1 MSGKILM
8 PKATAVWLI
17 DNTSL
22 TFEQIAEFCGMHIL
36 EVQNLADNEQMEN
49 IVGVSPI
56 LNGMVS
62 KEAITACEQNP
73 KMKLQLDK
81 RAETFIKE
89 SSKVKHR
96 YTPLA
101 HRQNKPDAILWL
113 IKNHPEISD
122 AQIAKLIRTTKKTID
137 SIRDRTH
144 KDIADLEPKN
154 PVLVGICTEFDL
166 TKAVAEAKEKIE
178 KAQAKLEKA
187 KQKLEKQREQNAQ
200 NETTDSFEEEKE
212 LAPATDLSGDLPAHD
227 ENDSINNADSV

>member
-49 IVGVSPI
+49 IVGVSPV
-56 LNGMVS
+56 LNGMIS
-62 KEAITACEQNP
+62 KETIAACEQNP

-81 RAETFIKE
+81 RTADFIKE

-101 HRQNKPDAILWL
+101 HRQNKPDAILWM
-113 IKNHPEISD
+113 IKNHPEVSD
-122 AQIAKLIRTTKKTID
+122 AQIAKLIRTTKKTIE
-137 SIRDRTH
+137 SIRNRTH

-154 PVLVGICTEFDL
+154 PVLLGICTEFDL
-166 TKAVAEAKEKIE
+166 TKIVIAAKEKIE
-178 KAQAKLEKA
+178 KAEAKLEKA
-187 KQKLEKQREQNAQ
+187 KKKLEQQQSKQNQD
-200 NETTDSFEEEKE
+200 TDSFEEDIK
-212 LAPATDLSGDLPAHD
+212 
-227 ENDSINNADSV
+227 ADSSNNE

>member
-17 DNTSL
+17 DNTAL

-49 IVGVSPI
+49 IVGISPI
-56 LNGMVS
+56 LNGMVT
-62 KEAITACEQNP
+62 KQAITECEKNP
-73 KMKLQLDK
+73 KLKLQLDK
-81 RAETFIKE
+81 RTEDFIKE

-101 HRQNKPDAILWL
+101 HRQNKPDAILWM
-113 IKNHPEISD
+113 IKNHPEVSD
-122 AQIAKLIRTTKKTID
+122 AQIAKLVRTTKKTID

-154 PVLVGICTEFDL
+154 PVLLGICTEFDL
-166 TKAVAEAKEKIE
+166 TKAVVDAREKQA
-178 KAQAKLEKA
+178 KAQEKLEKA
-187 KQKLEKQREQNAQ
+187 KKKLEAESSKQSQ
-200 NETTDSFEEEKE
+200 TSDSFEEDVK
-212 LAPATDLSGDLPAHD
+212 TDSNIMMTDSVVD
-227 ENDSINNADSV
+227 NDSVIVE